1 MMKVVKYFS
10 ILIFFCVTII
20 ISASNAKAGDIFDLS
35 LKDEVRMG
43 AEMNK
48 EAEKK
53 WGFIGGDEFE
63 HINTIGQAVIKANG
77 LKMFDKYTLVLLNDK
92 SINAFATPGG
102 YVYLHKGLYD
112 LLKHDDNLIAAV
124 LAHELGHSLHRH
136 MRSQYHRA
144 MNTQALVL
152 LGAILS
158 RNTEIQN
165 YAPVLGD
172 VYLLTYSR
180 DNEYEADREGAWYPA
195 KAGYSSRGMIKV
207 LQILQR
213 EPGAK
218 NIEILASHPDIS
230 NRITKVENL
239 IKDKIEPDRLKNPN
253 QYRAIPP
260 STKHLKIDRTGAKD
274 ASLKYPSS
282 NEPTPTNPKSSNP
295 SNK

>member
-1 MMKVVKYFS
+1 MKKVVKYFS
-10 ILIFFCVTII
+10 IFII
-20 ISASNAKAGDIFDLS
+20 LLTTLAISASKAQAGDIFDLS

-124 LAHELGHSLHRH
+124 LAHELGHSIHRH

-180 DNEYEADREGAWYPA
+180 DNEYEADREGTWFPV
-195 KAGYSSRGMIKV
+195 KAGYSPRGMIKV

-239 IKDKIEPDRLKNPN
+239 IKEKIEPDRLKNPD

-260 STKHLKIDRTGAKD
+260 STKHLKIDRTCAKD
-274 ASLKYPSS
+274 ATLKYPSTA
-282 NEPTPTNPKSSNP
+282 TPAPANPNSPEQPK
-295 SNK
+295 K